1 MLEYIDKV
9 IPKDNHIYMS
19 RYKLPESTQY
29 KSTTT
34 FEKVPL
40 FLSNNKSQSILT
52 QKALIIEIT
61 KDILKKLDNN
71 LVNENKQ
78 DNSKI
83 LNLDKI
89 LNKNFDKYLDKVN
102 ERYGKK

>member
-83 LNLDKI
+83 LN
-89 LNKNFDKYLDKVN
+89 
-102 ERYGKK
+102 